1 MANEI
6 VLKNARIV
14 LADEI
19 VSGSILIRD
28 GKITAIDQGSV
39 NGGDDMD
46 GDYVI
51 PGLIELHTD
60 QLESHYA
67 PRPKVRWNV
76 DAAVQAHDAQVAASG
91 ITTVFDAMRVG
102 SDYDRDFV
110 GEDMRMLADAIE
122 SGVRENRLR
131 ADHFLHLRCE
141 VSSADCLETFEL
153 FAGDDRVK
161 LASLMDH
168 APGQR
173 QFVDLETYRTYYM
186 RKMKLTDEEFRVHCE
201 KRMADSDAYSA
212 RHRRAI
218 AELAT
223 TRGIVLASHD
233 DATSAHVDESLDH
246 GVRIAEFP
254 TTMEAANAS
263 KGAGLS
269 ILMGAP
275 NIVRGGSHSGNIAA
289 RDLVDN
295 GSLDILSSDYIPFS
309 LIQSAF
315 GLASGERP
323 IALPDAI
330 RLVTKNPADAMAMD
344 DRGEIAIGKR
354 ADLVRVRPKGAIPV
368 VRTVWREGE
377 RVL

>member
-1 MANEI
+1 
-6 VLKNARIV
+6 
-14 LADEI
+14 
-19 VSGSILIRD
+19 
-28 GKITAIDQGSV
+28 
-39 NGGDDMD
+39 
-46 GDYVI
+46 
-51 PGLIELHTD
+51 
-60 QLESHYA
+60 
-67 PRPKVRWNV
+67 
-76 DAAVQAHDAQVAASG
+76 
-91 ITTVFDAMRVG
+91 MRL
-102 SDYDRDFV
+102 
-110 GEDMRMLADAIE
+110 LADAIE

-141 VSSADCLETFEL
+141 VSAADCLEGFALFEN
-153 FAGDDRVK
+153 DDRVK

-173 QFVDLETYRTYYM
+173 QFAEVETYRTYYM
-186 RKMKLTDEEFRVHCE
+186 RKLKLNDEEFRLHCE

-212 RHRRAI
+212 KHRRAI
-218 AELAT
+218 ADLSGA
-223 TRGIVLASHD
+223 RGIVLASHD

-254 TTMEAANAS
+254 TTLEAASAS

-323 IALPDAI
+323 IGLPEAI
-330 RLVTKNPADAMAMD
+330 RLVSKNPADAMRMD
-344 DRGEIAIGKR
+344 DRGEIAVGKR
-354 ADLVRVRPKGAIPV
+354 ADLVRARTRSAIPV

>member
-14 LADEI
+14 LADEV

-28 GKITAIDQGSV
+28 GKIAAIDQGNV
-39 NGGDDMD
+39 NGGEDMD

-110 GEDMRMLADAIE
+110 GKDMRLLADAIE

-141 VSSADCLETFEL
+141 VSAADCLEGFALFEN
-153 FAGDDRVK
+153 DDRVK

-173 QFVDLETYRTYYM
+173 QFAEVETYRTYYM
-186 RKMKLTDEEFRVHCE
+186 KSFVCIAKSAWQTQTPIRPSIAGRLPICLVHAASCWQA
-201 KRMADSDAYSA
+201 M
-212 RHRRAI
+212 
-218 AELAT
+218 T
-223 TRGIVLASHD
+223 TPQAPMSMNRS
-233 DATSAHVDESLDH
+233 
-246 GVRIAEFP
+246 
-254 TTMEAANAS
+254 TM
-263 KGAGLS
+263 
-269 ILMGAP
+269 
-275 NIVRGGSHSGNIAA
+275 
-289 RDLVDN
+289 
-295 GSLDILSSDYIPFS
+295 
-309 LIQSAF
+309 
-315 GLASGERP
+315 ASGLPSFPPHWKRLQLP
-323 IALPDAI
+323 RALAC
-330 RLVTKNPADAMAMD
+330 RS
-344 DRGEIAIGKR
+344 
-354 ADLVRVRPKGAIPV
+354 
-368 VRTVWREGE
+368 
-377 RVL
+377 

>member
-1 MANEI
+1 MTRET

-14 LADEI
+14 LTDEI
-19 VSGSILIRD
+19 VSGAILIRD
-28 GKITAIDQGSV
+28 GKIAAINRGNV
-39 NGGDDMD
+39 NSGEDMAGDF
-46 GDYVI
+46 VI

-67 PRPKVRWNV
+67 PRPKVRWHV

-102 SDYDRDFV
+102 TDYDRDFA
-110 GEDMRMLADAIE
+110 GKDMRTLADAIE
-122 SGVRENRLR
+122 SGVQENRLR

-141 VSSADCLETFEL
+141 VSSADCLETLALFEN
-153 FAGDDRVK
+153 DDRVK
-161 LASLMDH
+161 LVSLMDH

-201 KRMADSDAYSA
+201 KRMADSDVYSA

-218 AELAT
+218 ADLAA
-223 TRGIVLASHD
+223 TRNIVLASHD
-233 DATSAHVDESLDH
+233 DATSAHVGESLDH

-254 TTMEAANAS
+254 TTMEAATAS
-263 KGAGLS
+263 KNAGLS

-289 RDLVDN
+289 RDLVEN

-315 GLASGERP
+315 GLASGEQA
-323 IALPDAI
+323 IALPEAI

-344 DRGEIAIGKR
+344 DRGEIAVGRR
-354 ADLVRVRPKGAIPV
+354 ADLVRVHRKGAIPV
-368 VRTVWREGE
+368 VRTVWREGM

>member
-1 MANEI
+1 M
-6 VLKNARIV
+6 
-14 LADEI
+14 
-19 VSGSILIRD
+19 
-28 GKITAIDQGSV
+28 
-39 NGGDDMD
+39 
-46 GDYVI
+46 
-51 PGLIELHTD
+51 
-60 QLESHYA
+60 
-67 PRPKVRWNV
+67 
-76 DAAVQAHDAQVAASG
+76 
-91 ITTVFDAMRVG
+91 
-102 SDYDRDFV
+102 
-110 GEDMRMLADAIE
+110 
-122 SGVRENRLR
+122 
-131 ADHFLHLRCE
+131 
-141 VSSADCLETFEL
+141 
-153 FAGDDRVK
+153 
-161 LASLMDH
+161 
-168 APGQR
+168 
-173 QFVDLETYRTYYM
+173 
-186 RKMKLTDEEFRVHCE
+186 HCE

-212 RHRRAI
+212 KHRRAI
-218 AELAT
+218 ADLSAH
-223 TRGIVLASHD
+223 RGIVLASHD
-233 DATSAHVDESLDH
+233 DATSNHVDESLDH

-315 GLASGERP
+315 GLASGERS

-354 ADLVRVRPKGAIPV
+354 ADLVRTRTKGAIPV

>member
-1 MANEI
+1 
-6 VLKNARIV
+6 
-14 LADEI
+14 
-19 VSGSILIRD
+19 
-28 GKITAIDQGSV
+28 
-39 NGGDDMD
+39 
-46 GDYVI
+46 
-51 PGLIELHTD
+51 
-60 QLESHYA
+60 
-67 PRPKVRWNV
+67 VRWNV

-110 GEDMRMLADAIE
+110 GKDMRMLADAIE

-173 QFVDLETYRTYYM
+173 QFVDLNTYRTYYM
-186 RKMKLTDEEFRVHCE
+186 RKMKLTDEEFQVHCE

-212 RHRRAI
+212 KHRRAI
-218 AELAT
+218 AELAAA
-223 TRGIVLASHD
+223 RSIVLASHD

-254 TTMEAANAS
+254 TTMEAASAS

-323 IALPDAI
+323 IALPQAV

>member
-28 GKITAIDQGSV
+28 GKIAAIDHGNS

-153 FAGDDRVK
+153 FADDDRVK

-201 KRMADSDAYSA
+201 KR
-212 RHRRAI
+212 
-218 AELAT
+218 
-223 TRGIVLASHD
+223 
-233 DATSAHVDESLDH
+233 
-246 GVRIAEFP
+246 
-254 TTMEAANAS
+254 
-263 KGAGLS
+263 
-269 ILMGAP
+269 
-275 NIVRGGSHSGNIAA
+275 
-289 RDLVDN
+289 
-295 GSLDILSSDYIPFS
+295 
-309 LIQSAF
+309 
-315 GLASGERP
+315 
-323 IALPDAI
+323 
-330 RLVTKNPADAMAMD
+330 
-344 DRGEIAIGKR
+344 
-354 ADLVRVRPKGAIPV
+354 
-368 VRTVWREGE
+368 
-377 RVL
+377 

>member
-1 MANEI
+1 
-6 VLKNARIV
+6 
-14 LADEI
+14 
-19 VSGSILIRD
+19 
-28 GKITAIDQGSV
+28 
-39 NGGDDMD
+39 
-46 GDYVI
+46 
-51 PGLIELHTD
+51 
-60 QLESHYA
+60 
-67 PRPKVRWNV
+67 
-76 DAAVQAHDAQVAASG
+76 
-91 ITTVFDAMRVG
+91 
-102 SDYDRDFV
+102 
-110 GEDMRMLADAIE
+110 
-122 SGVRENRLR
+122 
-131 ADHFLHLRCE
+131 
-141 VSSADCLETFEL
+141 
-153 FAGDDRVK
+153 
-161 LASLMDH
+161 
-168 APGQR
+168 
-173 QFVDLETYRTYYM
+173 
-186 RKMKLTDEEFRVHCE
+186 MKLTDEEFRVHCE

-212 RHRRAI
+212 KHRRSI
-218 AELAT
+218 AELAA

-323 IALPDAI
+323 IALPQAV

-354 ADLVRVRPKGAIPV
+354 ADMVRVRPKGAIPV